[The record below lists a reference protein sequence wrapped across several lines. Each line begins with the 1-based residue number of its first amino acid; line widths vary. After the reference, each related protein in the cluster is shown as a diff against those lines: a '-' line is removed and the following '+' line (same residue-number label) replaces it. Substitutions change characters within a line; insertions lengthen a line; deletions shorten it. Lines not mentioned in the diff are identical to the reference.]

1 MFLDKRIGVGFF
13 DGRIAMRNFWNSV
26 PAVVRGFIIVIAR
39 WVGVALAAFF
49 IFLLVAKAMQ
59 LSWRYTM
66 GFEPQAQQQ
75 TTSTGGQSS
84 GVQIQPSIQS
94 PPPALPVTSTPLPP
108 APLPPPPDN
117 SAEILQRELQSFSK
131 ESRLAALDWAATRA
145 GSPNVAY
152 VVAYAMV
159 DLDQD
164 VSNKAQQVLLA
175 MGPTASTDPLVSLL
189 DSPDEKI
196 RLKAMECL
204 GQIGAP
210 AVAPMLRKM
219 GASND
224 FYRREEI
231 KMMLVAMGK
240 DITIV
245 CHEVEK
251 EKRAAESRRDAGVS
265 LAATQVLIGISQ

>member
-1 MFLDKRIGVGFF
+1 
-13 DGRIAMRNFWNSV
+13 MRNFWNSI
-26 PAVVRGFIIVIAR
+26 PAVVRRFIIVIAR
-39 WVGVALAAFF
+39 WVGVALAVFF
-49 IFLLVAKAMQ
+49 VFLLVVKAMQ

-66 GFEPQAQQQ
+66 GFEPQTQQQ
-75 TTSTGGQSS
+75 VNSVGGQS
-84 GVQIQPSIQS
+84 GGAQVQPSTQVS
-94 PPPALPVTSTPLPP
+94 PPALPTVSAPPLPTPLP
-108 APLPPPPDN
+108 LPPDN
-117 SAEILQRELQSFSK
+117 SAEILQRELQSFSR
-131 ESRLAALDWAATRA
+131 ESKLAALDWAATRV

-175 MGPTASTDPLVSLL
+175 MGPTAATDPLVSLL

-219 GASND
+219 GASTD

-240 DITIV
+240 DIPIV
-245 CHEVEK
+245 RHEVEK